1 MNNLI
6 IFHFLL
12 ILLTIVNCGNF
23 STTKKPNTNLQKS
36 KFKYRLNLII
46 GILLLILIILI
57 LILFYIFY
65 IRQRIK
71 NNNNNNNKNKNKK
84 VKRQNDQ
91 YDIPIVSYNI
101 NELDTIQTVGTPSEF
116 TDHYTETEV
125 KTII

>member
-12 ILLTIVNCGNF
+12 ILLTIVNCAYF
-23 STTKKPNTNLQKS
+23 STIKTPIIYLQKS
-36 KFKYRLNLII
+36 KFKQWLYIII
-46 GILLLILIILI
+46 GISLLILIILI

-65 IRQRIK
+65 TCQRIK
-71 NNNNNNNKNKNKK
+71 NKNVK
-84 VKRQNDQ
+84 VKRQNDE

-116 TDHYTETEV
+116 IEHYSQTEV